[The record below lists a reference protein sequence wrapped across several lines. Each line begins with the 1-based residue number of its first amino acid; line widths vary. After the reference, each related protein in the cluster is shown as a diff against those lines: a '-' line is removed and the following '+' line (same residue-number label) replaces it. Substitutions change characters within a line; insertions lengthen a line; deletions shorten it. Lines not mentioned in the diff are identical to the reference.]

1 MYDKNIIPLIGI
13 IIVCILLGVVG
24 INNISLNK
32 KYNKVKN
39 ELEYYQNLNNTYIHQ
54 VDSIKNVISERD
66 STIQQIIKEYE
77 DEEINIHNMDND
89 ELILKFKELMWA
101 N

>member
-39 ELEYYQNLNNTYIHQ
+39 ELEYYQGLNNTYIHQ
-54 VDSIKNVISERD
+54 VDSIKNVITERD

-77 DEEINIHNMDND
+77 NEEINIHNMDND

-101 N
+101 D

>member
-1 MYDKNIIPLIGI
+1 MSDKNIIPLIGI
-13 IIVCILLGVVG
+13 VIVCILFGIVG

-32 KYNKVKN
+32 KYNKVKD
-39 ELEYYQNLNNTYIHQ
+39 ELEYYQTLNNTYIHQ
-54 VDSIKNVISERD
+54 VDSIKNIISERD

-101 N
+101 D

>member
-1 MYDKNIIPLIGI
+1 MSDKNIIPLIGI
-13 IIVCILLGVVG
+13 IIVCVLLTITG
-24 INNISLNK
+24 ISNISLNR

-54 VDSIKNVISERD
+54 VDSIKNVITERD

-101 N
+101 D

>member
-1 MYDKNIIPLIGI
+1 MSDKNIIPLIGI
-13 IIVCILLGVVG
+13 IIVCILFGIVG
-24 INNISLNK
+24 INNISLNR

-39 ELEYYQNLNNTYIHQ
+39 ELEYYQNLNNAYIHQ
-54 VDSIKNVISERD
+54 VDSIKNVITERD

-101 N
+101 D

>member
-54 VDSIKNVISERD
+54 VDSIKNAITERD

-77 DEEINIHNMDND
+77 NEEINIHNMDND

-101 N
+101 E

>member
-1 MYDKNIIPLIGI
+1 MSDKNIIPLIGI
-13 IIVCILLGVVG
+13 IIVCILFGIVG
-24 INNISLNK
+24 INNISLNR

-39 ELEYYQNLNNTYIHQ
+39 ELEYYQNLNSTYIYQ
-54 VDSIKNVISERD
+54 VDSIKNVITERD

-101 N
+101 D

>member
-1 MYDKNIIPLIGI
+1 MCDKNIIPLIGI

-39 ELEYYQNLNNTYIHQ
+39 ELEYYQSLNNTYIRQ
-54 VDSIKNVISERD
+54 VDSIKNVITERD

-101 N
+101 D

>member
-1 MYDKNIIPLIGI
+1 MSDKNIIPLIGI
-13 IIVCILLGVVG
+13 IIVCVLLTITG
-24 INNISLNK
+24 ISNISLNR

-39 ELEYYQNLNNTYIHQ
+39 ELEYYQNLNSTYIHQ
-54 VDSIKNVISERD
+54 VDSIKNVITERD

-101 N
+101 D

>member
-1 MYDKNIIPLIGI
+1 MSDKNIIPLIGI
-13 IIVCILLGVVG
+13 IIVCILFGITG

-39 ELEYYQNLNNTYIHQ
+39 ELEYYQSLNNTYIHQ
-54 VDSIKNVISERD
+54 VDSIKNVITERD

-89 ELILKFKELMWA
+89 ELIFKFKELMWA
-101 N
+101 D

>member
-1 MYDKNIIPLIGI
+1 MCDKNIIPLIGI

-101 N
+101 D

>member
-1 MYDKNIIPLIGI
+1 MCDKNIVPLIGI

-54 VDSIKNVISERD
+54 VDSIKNAITERD

-77 DEEINIHNMDND
+77 NEEINIHNMDND

-101 N
+101 D

>member
-13 IIVCILLGVVG
+13 IIVCILFGVVG
-24 INNISLNK
+24 TNNISLNK

-39 ELEYYQNLNNTYIHQ
+39 ELEYYQSLNNTYIHQ
-54 VDSIKNVISERD
+54 VDSIKNVITERD

-101 N
+101 D

>member
-13 IIVCILLGVVG
+13 IIVCILLCVVG

-39 ELEYYQNLNNTYIHQ
+39 ELEYYQGLNNTYIHQ
-54 VDSIKNVISERD
+54 VDSIKNVITERD

-77 DEEINIHNMDND
+77 NEEINIHNMDND

-101 N
+101 D

>member
-1 MYDKNIIPLIGI
+1 MSDKNIIPLIGI
-13 IIVCILLGVVG
+13 VIVCILFGITG

-32 KYNKVKN
+32 KYNRVKD
-39 ELEYYQNLNNTYIHQ
+39 ELEYYQTLNNTYIHQ
-54 VDSIKNVISERD
+54 VDSIKNVITERD

-89 ELILKFKELMWA
+89 ELILKFKELMWTD
-101 N
+101 

>member
-13 IIVCILLGVVG
+13 VIVCILLGVVG

-39 ELEYYQNLNNTYIHQ
+39 ELEYYQGLNNTYIHQ

-101 N
+101 D

>member
-1 MYDKNIIPLIGI
+1 MSDKNIIPLIGI
-13 IIVCILLGVVG
+13 IIICILFG
-24 INNISLNK
+24 ITGMNNISLNK

-39 ELEYYQNLNNTYIHQ
+39 ELEYYQTLNNTYIHQ
-54 VDSIKNVISERD
+54 VDSIKNVITERD

-89 ELILKFKELMWA
+89 ELIFKFKELMWA
-101 N
+101 D

>member
-13 IIVCILLGVVG
+13 IIVCILFGVVG
-24 INNISLNK
+24 TNNISLNK

-54 VDSIKNVISERD
+54 VDSIKNVITERD

-77 DEEINIHNMDND
+77 NEEINIHNMDND

-101 N
+101 D

>member
-13 IIVCILLGVVG
+13 IIVCILLGVIG

-39 ELEYYQNLNNTYIHQ
+39 ELEYYQGLNNTYIHQ
-54 VDSIKNVISERD
+54 VDSIKNVITERD

-77 DEEINIHNMDND
+77 NEEINIHNMDND

-101 N
+101 D

>member
-13 IIVCILLGVVG
+13 IIVCILFGVVG
-24 INNISLNK
+24 TNNISLNK

-39 ELEYYQNLNNTYIHQ
+39 ELEYYQSLNNTYIHQ
-54 VDSIKNVISERD
+54 VDSIKNVITERD

-77 DEEINIHNMDND
+77 NEEINIHNMDND

-101 N
+101 D

>member
-39 ELEYYQNLNNTYIHQ
+39 ELEYYQSLNNTYIHQ
-54 VDSIKNVISERD
+54 VDSIKNVITERD

-77 DEEINIHNMDND
+77 NEEINIHNMDND

-101 N
+101 D

>member
-39 ELEYYQNLNNTYIHQ
+39 ELEYYQSLNNTYIHQ
-54 VDSIKNVISERD
+54 VDSIKNVIIERD

-101 N
+101 D

>member
-1 MYDKNIIPLIGI
+1 MSDKNIIPLIGI
-13 IIVCILLGVVG
+13 IIVCILFGIVG

-32 KYNKVKN
+32 KYNKVKD
-39 ELEYYQNLNNTYIHQ
+39 ELEYYQTLNNTYIHQ
-54 VDSIKNVISERD
+54 VDSIKNVITERD

-101 N
+101 D

>member
-1 MYDKNIIPLIGI
+1 MSDKNIIPLIGI
-13 IIVCILLGVVG
+13 IIVCILFGVTG

-39 ELEYYQNLNNTYIHQ
+39 ELEYYQTLNNTYIHQ
-54 VDSIKNVISERD
+54 VDSIKNVITERD

-89 ELILKFKELMWA
+89 ELIFKFKELMWA
-101 N
+101 D

>member
-1 MYDKNIIPLIGI
+1 MSDKNIIPLIGI
-13 IIVCILLGVVG
+13 IIICILFGITG

-39 ELEYYQNLNNTYIHQ
+39 ELEYYQTLNNTYIHQ
-54 VDSIKNVISERD
+54 VDSIKNVITERD

-89 ELILKFKELMWA
+89 ELIFKFKELMWA
-101 N
+101 D

>member
-1 MYDKNIIPLIGI
+1 MSDKNIIPLIGI
-13 IIVCILLGVVG
+13 IIVCILFGITG

-39 ELEYYQNLNNTYIHQ
+39 ELEYYQTLNNTYIHQ
-54 VDSIKNVISERD
+54 VDSIKNVITERD

-89 ELILKFKELMWA
+89 ELIFKFKELMWA
-101 N
+101 D

>member
-13 IIVCILLGVVG
+13 IIVCILFGIVG
-24 INNISLNK
+24 TNNISLNK

-54 VDSIKNVISERD
+54 VDSIKNVITERD

-77 DEEINIHNMDND
+77 NEEINIHNMDND

-101 N
+101 D

>member
-77 DEEINIHNMDND
+77 NEEINIHNMDND

-101 N
+101 D

>member
-13 IIVCILLGVVG
+13 IIVCILFGIVG
-24 INNISLNK
+24 TNNISLNK

-39 ELEYYQNLNNTYIHQ
+39 ELEYYQSLNNTYIHQ
-54 VDSIKNVISERD
+54 VDSIKNVITERD

-77 DEEINIHNMDND
+77 NEEINIHNMDND

-101 N
+101 D

>member
-13 IIVCILLGVVG
+13 IIVCVLLTITG
-24 INNISLNK
+24 ISNISLNR

-54 VDSIKNVISERD
+54 VDSIKNVIIERD

>member
-1 MYDKNIIPLIGI
+1 MSDKNIIPLIGI
-13 IIVCILLGVVG
+13 IIICILFGITG

-39 ELEYYQNLNNTYIHQ
+39 ELEYYQTLNNTYIHQ
-54 VDSIKNVISERD
+54 VDSIKNVIIERD

-101 N
+101 D

>member
-13 IIVCILLGVVG
+13 IIVCVLLTITG
-24 INNISLNK
+24 ISNISLNK

-39 ELEYYQNLNNTYIHQ
+39 ELEYYQNLNSTYIHQ
-54 VDSIKNVISERD
+54 VDSIKNVITERD

-101 N
+101 D

>member
-32 KYNKVKN
+32 KYNKVKT
-39 ELEYYQNLNNTYIHQ
+39 ELEYYQSLNNTYIHQ
-54 VDSIKNVISERD
+54 VDSIKNVITERD

-77 DEEINIHNMDND
+77 NEEINIHNMDND

-101 N
+101 D

>member
-32 KYNKVKN
+32 KYNKVKT
-39 ELEYYQNLNNTYIHQ
+39 ELEYYQGLNNTYIHQ
-54 VDSIKNVISERD
+54 VDSIKNVITERD

-77 DEEINIHNMDND
+77 NEEINIHNMDND

-101 N
+101 D

>member
-1 MYDKNIIPLIGI
+1 MSDKNIIPLIGI
-13 IIVCILLGVVG
+13 IIICILFGITG

-39 ELEYYQNLNNTYIHQ
+39 ELEYYQTLNNTYIHQ
-54 VDSIKNVISERD
+54 VDSIKNIITERD

-89 ELILKFKELMWA
+89 ELIFKFKELMWA
-101 N
+101 D

>member
-13 IIVCILLGVVG
+13 VIVCILLGVVG

-39 ELEYYQNLNNTYIHQ
+39 ELEYYQGLNNTYIHQ
-54 VDSIKNVISERD
+54 VDSIKNVITERD

-77 DEEINIHNMDND
+77 NEEINIHNMDND

-101 N
+101 D

>member
-24 INNISLNK
+24 INNVSLNK

-39 ELEYYQNLNNTYIHQ
+39 ELEYYQGLNNTYIHQ
-54 VDSIKNVISERD
+54 VDSIKNVITERD

-77 DEEINIHNMDND
+77 NEEINIHNMDND

-101 N
+101 D

>member
-1 MYDKNIIPLIGI
+1 MCDKNIIPLIGI
-13 IIVCILLGVVG
+13 IIVCILFSIVG
-24 INNISLNK
+24 INNISLNR

-39 ELEYYQNLNNTYIHQ
+39 ELEYYQNLNSTYIYQ
-54 VDSIKNVISERD
+54 VDSIKNVITERD

-101 N
+101 D

>member
-1 MYDKNIIPLIGI
+1 MCDKNIIPLIGI
-13 IIVCILLGVVG
+13 IVVCILFGVVG
-24 INNISLNK
+24 INNISLNR
-32 KYNKVKN
+32 KYNDIKS
-39 ELEYYQNLNNTYIHQ
+39 ELEYYQNLNNTYIYQ

-77 DEEINIHNMDND
+77 NEEINIHNMDND

>member
-1 MYDKNIIPLIGI
+1 MSDKNIIPLIGI
-13 IIVCILLGVVG
+13 IIICILFGITG

-39 ELEYYQNLNNTYIHQ
+39 ELEYYQSLNNTYIHQ
-54 VDSIKNVISERD
+54 VDSIKNIITERD

-89 ELILKFKELMWA
+89 ELIFKFKELMWA
-101 N
+101 D

>member
-1 MYDKNIIPLIGI
+1 MCDKNIIPLIGI
-13 IIVCILLGVVG
+13 IIVCILFGVVG

-32 KYNKVKN
+32 KYNKIKS